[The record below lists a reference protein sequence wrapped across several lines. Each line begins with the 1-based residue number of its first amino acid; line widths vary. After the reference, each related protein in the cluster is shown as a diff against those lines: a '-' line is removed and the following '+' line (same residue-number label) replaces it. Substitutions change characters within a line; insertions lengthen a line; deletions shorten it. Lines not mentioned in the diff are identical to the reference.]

1 MAVQTRKAENLT
13 AAPKRQSEFEP
24 IRYSPFELSPQASAR
39 VIPGCEL
46 NGSTVDLLKTA
57 MNLLTPGF
65 FRKLINRAIKAPHG
79 SCSHTGFQFITGEIS
94 RGNCRPDP
102 PVRK

>member
-46 NGSTVDLLKTA
+46 NGSTVALLKTA

-65 FRKLINRAIKAPHG
+65 FRKLINRAIKAPPRLLLAYRLPIH
-79 SCSHTGFQFITGEIS
+79 H
-94 RGNCRPDP
+94 RRD
-102 PVRK
+102 